1 VGAVAFPRTTERSE
15 MTSFSDEDIETRGT
29 EVEGHAS
36 MPSDMDDQ
44 DDADTDADDTDADS
58 TDSDTDTTDP

>member
-1 VGAVAFPRTTERSE
+1 

-44 DDADTDADDTDADS
+44 DDTDTDADDADADS